1 MFFLVKDAIHTELVS
16 SIYGEVFSRRSN
28 YYYFVG
34 KVIPWENPSVP
45 DQPLETQQ
53 YEYDTRNRIIA
64 VKKVQP
70 GDVSFVIRRIDWVN
84 GTVYDQ
90 FDGNYSSTFTSS
102 TGATSLKEANFYVL
116 TTDFN
121 VYKCLF
127 NKNGAPSTQQ
137 PTGTDPTTTITSDGY
152 VWKYMFTL
160 PLSLRNRFLTDIL
173 MPVRKSVFD
182 PYYSNG
188 SISDVVVTS
197 RGSGYRG
204 NALVSLTVNGSFG
217 SGNGNVV
224 ANIVPVLNQA
234 GSFVDI
240 KIRNAGNNYVSANI
254 SINDL
259 GGTGTGLYNT
269 ASTANLI
276 PVIFN
281 KKIDRILIVD
291 PGVNYKSNIQ
301 TTLSLIGDGANASL
315 LPFVNDVGELEDVI
329 IVNEGEG
336 YTFLDVEV
344 VGSGTGANVIPQVSE
359 GDLDSIQ
366 STVELAAIPGAIY
379 NIRIDNAG
387 NNYSN
392 ANVLVSGDG
401 VGFSGTVVISNSN
414 TISHVVVTNPGSGY
428 TYANVLFTGNGTGAQ
443 GSAILSPQNGHGFN
457 AIKELF
463 ADTLVFYSTI
473 NNERIQGVDV
483 NNDYRQFGLIKN
495 IKQFGNQRNFANTT
509 GTPCILV
516 TANTV
521 IDSTSAL
528 LKQDTIL
535 NLLTDSTRKFEVIE
549 TVASNTQILLNS
561 INNYNLQVGDV
572 LFEPNTA
579 SNFTVTVINNLP
591 TINKFSGDLLFIDN
605 RTKVSYSDQQLVTL
619 KTILRL

>member
-16 SIYGEVFSRRSN
+16 SIYGEIFSRRSN

-34 KVIPWENPSVP
+34 KVIPWANPAVP
-45 DQPLETQQ
+45 DQPLETQE
-53 YEYDTRNRIIA
+53 YEYETRNRIIA

-70 GDVSFVIRRIDWVN
+70 GDVSFVVRRIDWIS

-90 FDGNYSSTFTSS
+90 FDGNYSSIFTSS
-102 TGATSLKEANFYVL
+102 TGATSLRESKFYVL
-116 TTDFN
+116 TDNFN

-127 NKNGAPSTQQ
+127 NNNGAPSTQQ
-137 PTGTDPTTTITSDGY
+137 PTGTDPTTTLTSDGY

-160 PLSLRNRFLTDIL
+160 PLSLRNRFLTNDI
-173 MPVRKSVFD
+173 MPVKKSVFD
-182 PYYSNG
+182 PFYSNG
-188 SISDVVVTS
+188 SITDVVVDT

-204 NALVSLTVNGSFG
+204 NAIVTLQVNGEFG
-217 SGNGNVV
+217 PGAGNVV
-224 ANIVPVLNQA
+224 ANVVPVLNQA
-234 GSFVDI
+234 GSFVDVKI
-240 KIRNAGNNYVSANI
+240 KDAGNNYVSANI
-254 SINDL
+254 TIDDVFN
-259 GGTGTGLYNT
+259 TGTGFYNT
-269 ASTANLI
+269 ASTANI
-276 PVIFN
+276 VPVLFDG
-281 KKIDRILIVD
+281 KIDRILIVD

-315 LPFVNDVGELEDVI
+315 LPFINDDGELEDVI
-329 IVNEGEG
+329 IINGGEG

-344 VGSGTGANVIPQVSE
+344 VGIGSGANVTPQVSE

-379 NIRIDNAG
+379 NIRVDNAG
-387 NNYSN
+387 NGYSN
-392 ANVLVSGDG
+392 ANVIVEGDG
-401 VGFSGTVVISNSN
+401 VGFAGTVVLSPQN
-414 TISHVVVTNPGSGY
+414 TISYVTVTNPGSGY
-428 TYANVLFTGNGTGAQ
+428 TYANVRFTGNGTNAV
-443 GSAILSPQNGHGFN
+443 GSAILPPQGGHGFN

-495 IKQFGNQRNFANTT
+495 VKQFGNQRNFANTT

-516 TANTV
+516 TTNTV
-521 IDSTSAL
+521 LDSTSAVLKPDTVLQL
-528 LKQDTIL
+528 LADT
-535 NLLTDSTRKFEVIE
+535 SRKFEVIE
-549 TVASNTQILLNS
+549 VVQSNSKILLNS
-561 INNYNLQVGDV
+561 INNYTLQAGDV
-572 LFEPNTA
+572 LYEPNTDSSFA
-579 SNFTVTVINNLP
+579 VTLINNLP
-591 TINKFSGDLLFIDN
+591 TINKFSGDLIFIDN

>member
-1 MFFLVKDAIHTELVS
+1 MFFLVKDVIHTELVS
-16 SIYGEVFSRRSN
+16 SIFGEVFSRRSN

-34 KVIPWENPSVP
+34 KVIPWENPAVP
-45 DQPLETQQ
+45 DQPLETQE

-70 GDVSFVIRRIDWVN
+70 GDVSFVIRRIDWVSE
-84 GTVYDQ
+84 TVYDQ
-90 FDGNYSSTFTSS
+90 FDGNYSSTFTSTS
-102 TGATSLKEANFYVL
+102 GATSLKEANFYAL

-121 VYKCLF
+121 VYKVLF
-127 NKNGAPSTQQ
+127 NNNGAQSTEQ
-137 PTGTDPTTTITSDGY
+137 PTGTDPTTTVTADGY

-160 PLSLRNRFLTDIL
+160 PLSLRNRFLTSTL
-173 MPVRKSVFD
+173 MPVKKSVFD
-182 PYYSNG
+182 PFYSNG
-188 SISDVVVTS
+188 SISDVVIDT

-204 NALVSLTVNGSFG
+204 NALVELTVNGEFG
-217 SGNGNVV
+217 SGAGNVV
-224 ANIVPVLNQA
+224 ANVVPVLNQA

-240 KIRNAGNNYVSANI
+240 KIRNPGNNYVSANI
-254 SINDL
+254 SISDL

-269 ASTANLI
+269 ASTANLV

-281 KKIDRILIVD
+281 GRVDRILIAD
-291 PGVNYKSNIQ
+291 PGINYSSNIQ
-301 TTLSLIGDGANASL
+301 TTLSLIGDGANCSL
-315 LPFVNDVGELEDVI
+315 LPFINDIGELEDVI
-329 IVNEGEG
+329 IINGGEG

-344 VGSGTGANVIPQVSE
+344 VGNGTGANVTPQVSE
-359 GDLDSIQ
+359 GDLESIQ

-387 NNYSN
+387 NGYSN
-392 ANVLVSGDG
+392 ANVIVSGDG
-401 VGFSGTVVISNSN
+401 VGFAGTVVISPTN
-414 TISHVVVTNPGSGY
+414 TIARVSVTNPGSGY
-428 TYANVLFTGNGTGAQ
+428 TYANVIFTGNGTNAV
-443 GSAILSPQNGHGFN
+443 GSAILSPQGGHGFN

-516 TANTV
+516 TTNTV
-521 IDSTSAL
+521 TDLTSAILARDTVLDL
-528 LKQDTIL
+528 LSDP
-535 NLLTDSTRKFEVIE
+535 TRKFEVIE
-549 TVASNTQILLNS
+549 TVASNTQILLND
-561 INNYNLQVGDV
+561 INNYSLDVGDV

-579 SNFTVTVINNLP
+579 SSFTVTAINNLP
-591 TINKFSGDLLFIDN
+591 TVNKFSGDLLFIDN

>member
-1 MFFLVKDAIHTELVS
+1 MFFLVKDTIHTELVS
-16 SIYGEVFSRRSN
+16 SIYGEVFSRRGN

-34 KVIPWENPSVP
+34 KVIPWENPAIP
-45 DQPLETQQ
+45 DQPLETQE
-53 YEYDTRNRIIA
+53 YEYETRNRIVA

-70 GDVSFVIRRIDWVN
+70 GDVSFVIRRIDWVS
-84 GTVYDQ
+84 GTIYDQ
-90 FDGNYSSTFTSS
+90 FDGNYSSTFTST

-127 NKNGAPSTQQ
+127 NNNGAPSTQQ
-137 PTGTDPTTTITSDGY
+137 PSGTDPTTTLTSDGY

-160 PLSLRNRFLTDIL
+160 PLSLRNRFLTDTL
-173 MPVRKSVFD
+173 MPVKKSVFD
-182 PYYSNG
+182 PFYSNG
-188 SISDVVVTS
+188 SISDVVIDS

-204 NALVSLTVNGSFG
+204 NALVTLQVDGEFG
-217 SGNGNVV
+217 SGAGNVV
-224 ANIVPVLNQA
+224 ANIIPVLNQA
-234 GSFVDI
+234 GSFVDV

-276 PVIFN
+276 PVVFN
-281 KKIDRILIVD
+281 GKIDRVLIVD

-301 TTLSLIGDGANASL
+301 TTLSLIGDGTNASL

-329 IVNEGEG
+329 ITNGGEG
-336 YTFLDVEV
+336 YTYLDVEV
-344 VGSGTGANVIPQVSE
+344 VGSGTGANVTPQVSE
-359 GDLDSIQ
+359 GDLNTIQ

-379 NIRIDNAG
+379 NIRIDNVG

-392 ANVLVSGDG
+392 ANVIVEGDG
-401 VGFSGTVVISNSN
+401 VGFAGSVVLTPQN
-414 TISHVVVTNPGSGY
+414 TISHVTVTNPGSGY
-428 TYANVLFTGNGTGAQ
+428 TYANVRFTGNGTDAV
-443 GSAILSPQNGHGFN
+443 GSAILPPQGGHGFN

-495 IKQFGNQRNFANTT
+495 IKQFNNQRNFANTT

-516 TANTV
+516 TTNTV
-521 IDSTSAL
+521 TDSTSAL
-528 LKQDTIL
+528 LKQDTVL
-535 NLLTDSTRKFEVIE
+535 ELVADPTRKFEVIE

-561 INNYNLQVGDV
+561 INNYILQVGDV
-572 LFEPNTA
+572 LFESNTA
-579 SNFTVTVINNLP
+579 SNFTVTAINNLP